1 MSHSV
6 YDLTK
11 GIDITGL
18 PTVSGGDLNNLIDA
32 ATPYTDKGLILWSVD
47 TAAGVPDVP
56 DAAATTKWKRYI
68 WVRIPHTSVVPPANT
83 VPYFYAWNDTA
94 TSVATYLK
102 WQRIEADF
110 TTVNVAIAVLQ
121 AELDASQLD
130 ITEATNTANAANGT
144 AGTAATD
151 ATNAL
156 ANAAI
161 VAGNLATLNAQV
173 NHTTSGLAPTRA
185 VADTALSLATAAV
198 TPAQLTAAVAV
209 PTATLA
215 AKTIFASS
223 NFALVIGSTYSFNH
237 GFTATPKYV
246 RWVMYNITPE
256 YGYTT
261 NDEVDILS
269 VSGTAGSNYPC
280 FVAFNSATAVKLY
293 HGHLFTPQVL
303 RTSDGTSQLITL
315 ASWGLRCY
323 YAKE

>member
-110 TTVNVAIAVLQ
+110 TTVNALIAALQ

-130 ITEATNTANAANGT
+130 ITAATNTANAANST

-173 NHTTSGLAPTRA
+173 NHVTTGLAPTKA
-185 VADTALSLATAAV
+185 IADSALSLATAAV
-198 TPAQLTAAVAV
+198 TPAQLTAVS
-209 PTATLA
+209 TTITTL
-215 AKTIFASS
+215 
-223 NFALVIGSTYSFNH
+223 
-237 GFTATPKYV
+237 
-246 RWVMYNITPE
+246 
-256 YGYTT
+256 TT
-261 NDEVDILS
+261 NVSMTESALFAVDLATTKSFAHGSATIPKNVQWMLVCVTTEHGYAVGEEVD
-269 VSGTAGSNYPC
+269 VSAVNGTSGNTYPC
-280 FVAFNSATAVKLY
+280 FIPTRTAANLSC
-293 HGHLFTPQVL
+293 FTASYTPHII
-303 RTSDGTSQLITL
+303 RRSDSTAQYITP
-315 ASWGLRCY
+315 ASWRLKCY
-323 YAKE
+323 YAKG